1 MRLPTGKVV
10 ADRYEIEAILGSG
23 GMSVVYCAYDKKLDR
38 NVTLKVLKEDYLTDD
53 DLADRF
59 PQEAR
64 AAAALN
70 HQNIV
75 SIFDFGQDG
84 EICYIVLEYVDGTNL
99 KERVTKKA
107 PFDNDIVLAVTIQI
121 AEGLAEAHRNG
132 IVHRDVKPQN
142 ILVTKT
148 NIIKVADFGI
158 ARVARSST
166 LTAGGSMG
174 SVHYSSPEQAR
185 NGYLDHTTDIYSL
198 GVCMYEMATGTL
210 PFDGEREISIAMCH
224 LNNEFPDI
232 LERNPNVSESIVKI
246 IKKATEK
253 ASALRYQSCED
264 LIADLKR
271 AFTDS
276 TGSFVTSEVD
286 NPSQT
291 RIIGA
296 DTGKL
301 AREAARVS
309 FLEGIEHNAGDEEQG
324 EYLEFDEYEEYDD
337 EYDQEKKK
345 SSKIPILGGIVAGL
359 ILIIPLIILVF
370 AIYNRLSRGNDSD
383 YVILPNIVNMSLEA
397 AQERAG
403 ESGLYVYPTDFE
415 YHNTIAYGNI
425 IRQIQRPG
433 YRGLSEGDT
442 ILVVISLGPQE
453 EEDTP
458 IEPDPVDE
466 PYEDE
471 NENENDLDESQV
483 AVPILIGQTETV
495 ALERLREAMLIS
507 GTRTQQ
513 ESTTYPAGTVMGQT
527 PPPGD
532 VVNRETV
539 VNYVVS
545 TGPPAAPPNEPPAEE
560 PPAEPPPTVDE
571 PTPPAE
577 DPSPP
582 LTEDPEPPP
591 AEEPEP
597 PVEEEPAP
605 PAEEPEPPVEEDPN
619 PPVEEEPT
627 ESRRTLNIALWPV
640 ADDTETVHIRIT
652 RQVGNEPPV
661 VVANDSSVTLDRF
674 PIPFNVYGTG
684 TVMFRMY
691 SVENGVEIPRGDQI
705 INFDE

>member
-107 PFDNDIVLAVTIQI
+107 PFDSDIVLAVTIQI

-148 NIIKVADFGI
+148 NIVKVADFGI

-271 AFTDS
+271 AFVDS

-291 RIIGA
+291 RVIGA
-296 DTGKL
+296 DTGKI
-301 AREAARVS
+301 AREAARAS
-309 FLEGIEHNAGDEEQG
+309 FLEGIEHSVDDDEQS
-324 EYLEFDEYEEYDD
+324 EYAEFDEYEEYDD
-337 EYDQEKKK
+337 DYEEKKK
-345 SSKIPILGGIVAGL
+345 SSKVPIFGGIVAGL

-370 AIYNRLSRGNDSD
+370 AIYNRLSRGGDSD
-383 YVILPNIVNMSLEA
+383 YVVPPNVVNMPLEA
-397 AQERAG
+397 ARERAG

-415 YHNTIAYGNI
+415 YHNTISYGYI

-433 YRGLSEGDT
+433 YRGLTEGGT
-442 ILVVISLGPQE
+442 ILVVVSLGPQE
-453 EEDTP
+453 EEYAST
-458 IEPDPVDE
+458 EPDSQDE
-466 PYEDE
+466 LYNDE
-471 NENENDLDESQV
+471 NDNENELDESQV
-483 AVPILIGQTETV
+483 AVPILIGQTEV
-495 ALERLREAMLIS
+495 AALDRLREAMLIP

-527 PPPGD
+527 PTPGS

-545 TGPPAAPPNEPPAEE
+545 TGPPEAT
-560 PPAEPPPTVDE
+560 PAEPPPEPPPTVEE

-577 DPSPP
+577 DPDPP
-582 LTEDPEPPP
+582 AEDPAPPPVVEEPEPPAEEDPAPPIEDPEPP
-591 AEEPEP
+591 AQEDP
-597 PVEEEPAP
+597 PP
-605 PAEEPEPPVEEDPN
+605 PAD
-619 PPVEEEPT
+619 EPT

-652 RQVGNEPPV
+652 RQEGNEPPV
-661 VVANDSSVTLDRF
+661 AIADDSSVTLDRF
-674 PIPFNVYGTG
+674 PIAFNVYGTG
-684 TVMFRMY
+684 SVVFRMY